1 MKGGVGMKINK
12 GVLAIGLTILS
23 GVLTTVATILDIQD
37 TIDDCRDTYKQEIK
51 SLVDEEFEKRAKTS

>member
-1 MKGGVGMKINK
+1 MKINK

-37 TIDDCRDTYKQEIK
+37 TMDDCRDTYKQEIK

>member
-1 MKGGVGMKINK
+1 MKINK